1 LFLLQEV
8 HQLADFLDESHRLF
22 AQFIISC
29 EFGLMVFKGISVT
42 IMNDFLVGG
51 LEVAEVV
58 LVGF

>member
-1 LFLLQEV
+1 V